1 MLFTFCTTS
10 SRPSR
15 VEILR
20 HDSQDSEHENVNS
33 CNVTEFG
40 KRDEGT
46 GQRVAGDRNFTCV
59 IT

>member
-10 SRPSR
+10 SRPSC

-40 KRDEGT
+40 KRGEVT
-46 GQRVAGDRNFTCV
+46 GQRVAGDCNFTCV